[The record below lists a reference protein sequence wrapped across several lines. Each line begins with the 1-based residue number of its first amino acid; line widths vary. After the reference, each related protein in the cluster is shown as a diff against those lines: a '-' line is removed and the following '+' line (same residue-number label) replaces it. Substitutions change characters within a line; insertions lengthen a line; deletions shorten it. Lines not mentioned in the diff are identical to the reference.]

1 LGSPFKI
8 NLGLDSLIINMDEHK
23 IQFSVKSTKIMRER
37 GNSSTGKKQHQN
49 WMKNK
54 NSIYHPDM

>member
-1 LGSPFKI
+1 
-8 NLGLDSLIINMDEHK
+8 MDEHK

-37 GNSSTGKKQHQN
+37 GNSLTGKKQHQN